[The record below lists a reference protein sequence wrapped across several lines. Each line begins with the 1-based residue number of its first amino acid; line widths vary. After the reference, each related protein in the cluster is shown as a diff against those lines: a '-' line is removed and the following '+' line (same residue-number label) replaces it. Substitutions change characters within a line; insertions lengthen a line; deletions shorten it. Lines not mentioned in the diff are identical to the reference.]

1 MNLGRNKG
9 SASAAK
15 DYCDGV
21 SFPEDDDAGNFL
33 IITETNVEIF
43 VLVKCSATC
52 YRGWLF

>member
-33 IITETNVEIF
+33 IITEKNVEIF